1 MHSLVLLKN
10 HLVTECTKDQ
20 TRLEH
25 NVDSESSGGR
35 LLPKPRTENCNQGG
49 KEVEAFR
56 VHLDGAMVES
66 QLRWR
71 DGGWNVS
78 LWDSLRISFGCL
90 ILVFGLFRLILLQS
104 PKLSMYSGKLC
115 LMNKNHTLLWF
126 LVIEQL
132 YPETTQ

>member
-35 LLPKPRTENCNQGG
+35 LLPKPRTENGNQGG
-49 KEVEAFR
+49 KGVEGFR

-66 QLRWR
+66 QLR
-71 DGGWNVS
+71 
-78 LWDSLRISFGCL
+78 
-90 ILVFGLFRLILLQS
+90 
-104 PKLSMYSGKLC
+104 
-115 LMNKNHTLLWF
+115 
-126 LVIEQL
+126 
-132 YPETTQ
+132 